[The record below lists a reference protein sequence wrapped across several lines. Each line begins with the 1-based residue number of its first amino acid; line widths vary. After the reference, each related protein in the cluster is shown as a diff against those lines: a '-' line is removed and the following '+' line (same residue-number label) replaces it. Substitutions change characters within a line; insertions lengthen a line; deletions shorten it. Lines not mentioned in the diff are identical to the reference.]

1 MVRAA
6 YSSGKPAIGVGPG
19 NDPVIMDSSC
29 DIPTAVYSVIH
40 SKTFDNG
47 MICSSEQSVTAMADI
62 YDAVRQEFVKRG
74 CYLLRDDER
83 EKVGKIL
90 LTEAGTISPKIVGQ
104 PACKIAKM
112 AGVSV
117 PEGTKILIGEVTSVD
132 LSEPFAHEKLSPVL
146 ALYKAE
152 DFDTALDM
160 ADRLVKDGGYGH
172 TASLYINPLETE
184 KLERFASRMKTCR
197 ILVNTPSSQGGIGDL
212 YNFKLAPSLTLG
224 CGSYGGN
231 SVSENVGIK
240 HLLNI
245 KTVAERRENMLWFRA
260 PQKVYFKKGCLP
272 VALDELK
279 NVYRKK
285 KAFIVTDTL
294 QEQRQMM
301 LPMQF

>member
-90 LTEAGTISPKIVGQ
+90 LTEAGTVSPKIVGQ
-104 PACKIAKM
+104 PACKIAEM

-117 PEGTKILIGEVTSVD
+117 PEGTKILIGEVT
-132 LSEPFAHEKLSPVL
+132 
-146 ALYKAE
+146 
-152 DFDTALDM
+152 
-160 ADRLVKDGGYGH
+160 
-172 TASLYINPLETE
+172 
-184 KLERFASRMKTCR
+184 
-197 ILVNTPSSQGGIGDL
+197 
-212 YNFKLAPSLTLG
+212 
-224 CGSYGGN
+224 
-231 SVSENVGIK
+231 
-240 HLLNI
+240 
-245 KTVAERRENMLWFRA
+245 
-260 PQKVYFKKGCLP
+260 
-272 VALDELK
+272 
-279 NVYRKK
+279 
-285 KAFIVTDTL
+285 FIY
-294 QEQRQMM
+294 
-301 LPMQF
+301 